1 MVLQTEKFYS
11 VENDKIILKIT
22 TGKYDVR
29 YFLCFKSTVFQ
40 LFSKGPLS
48 NRYGIIR

>member
-11 VENDKIILKIT
+11 VENDKIILKMT

-29 YFLCFKSTVFQ
+29 YFFVSNKQYFNFFRRGPFQ
-40 LFSKGPLS
+40 TDME
-48 NRYGIIR
+48 